1 MGLILGDGSLRYT
14 ESQKGF
20 SFSTNDE
27 ELLSPIE
34 KELNDKWKDEKQRNE
49 EINKKK
55 RNLKNQK

>member
-14 ESQKGF
+14 ESQKSF

-34 KELNDKWKDEKQRNE
+34 KELNC
-49 EINKKK
+49 KK
-55 RNLKNQK
+55 RKKFKI